1 MRGSIKKRGR
11 TWFWWADLPR
21 TETGKRNRKSVGG
34 FRTRRECEADLA
46 RTLAEIG
53 KERDPFPEHTT
64 FEKYAADWLEHKR
77 ADGRRPTTLL
87 RYELLLRDDVLSVVG
102 GVELRKIKPAH
113 VRLVLDT
120 MQKRGV
126 APRTVVQAR
135 AVFGGVMKQ
144 ALADGLIETNP
155 VSAVKRPKVERAK
168 KVVPTPEQIKAV
180 VEASKGTSME
190 IPILLGATTGAR
202 RSEVSGL
209 RWSEIDLQTGRMRI
223 VQGLQWLPTSS
234 GRELSFTD
242 PKSDKARRSV
252 TLLPSVV
259 ERLRTH
265 RKEQIERRLALG
277 TEWDDSFGDLVC
289 ERGDG
294 RPIDPDLFTK
304 TFKRLA
310 AGAGLDP
317 RTRLHDLRHGV
328 ATQLARAG
336 VHPHTVSSV
345 MGHSSVAF
353 TMDVYTEDWDE
364 ATEQAASALDRV
376 LDL

>member
-1 MRGSIKKRGR
+1 MRAWSQI
-11 TWFWWADLPR
+11 D
-21 TETGKRNRKSVGG
+21 S
-34 FRTRRECEADLA
+34 
-46 RTLAEIG
+46 
-53 KERDPFPEHTT
+53 
-64 FEKYAADWLEHKR
+64 
-77 ADGRRPTTLL
+77 
-87 RYELLLRDDVLSVVG
+87 VLS
-102 GVELRKIKPAH
+102 PA
-113 VRLVLDT
+113 RSCGSTSFAALVWLNHLS
-120 MQKRGV
+120 
-126 APRTVVQAR
+126 
-135 AVFGGVMKQ
+135 Q

-168 KVVPTPEQIKAV
+168 KVVPRPEQVRAV
-180 VEASKGTSME
+180 VDEAKGTNME

-202 RSEVSGL
+202 RSEVCGL
-209 RWSEIDLQTGRMRI
+209 RWSEIDLQTGRLRI

-265 RKEQIERRLALG
+265 RKEQIERRLSLG
-277 TEWDDSFGDLVC
+277 TEWDDSFGDVVC

-294 RPIDPDLFTK
+294 RPIDPDRFTK

-310 AGAGLDP
+310 AVAGLDP
-317 RTRLHDLRHGV
+317 KTRLHDLRHGV

-336 VHPHTVSSV
+336 VHPHTVSTLL
-345 MGHSSVAF
+345 GHSSVAF

-364 ATEQAASALDRV
+364 STEQAASALGSA
-376 LDL
+376 LNL

>member
-1 MRGSIKKRGR
+1 MKGSIKKRGKS
-11 TWFWWADLPR
+11 WFWWADLPR
-21 TETGKRNRKSVGG
+21 TEDGKRNRKSVGG

-53 KERDPFPEHTT
+53 KGRDPFPEDKTLT
-64 FEKYAADWLEHKR
+64 EYAAEWLEHKR
-77 ADGRRPTTLL
+77 ADDLRPTTAL
-87 RYELLLRDDVLSVVG
+87 RYERLLRDDVLPVVG

-113 VRLVLDT
+113 VRRVIDT
-120 MQKRGV
+120 MKKRGL
-126 APRTVVQAR
+126 AARTIVQAR
-135 AVFGGVMKQ
+135 AVLGGVMKQ
-144 ALADGLIETNP
+144 AMADGLIETDP
-155 VSAVKRPKVERAK
+155 VAAVKRPKVDRAK
-168 KVVPTPEQIKAV
+168 KVVPTPEQVRAV
-180 VEASKGTSME
+180 VEAARGTSME

-202 RSEVSGL
+202 RSEVCGL
-209 RWSEIDLQTGRMRI
+209 CWSEVDFQTGRMRI
-223 VQGLQWLPTSS
+223 VQGLQWLPTSK
-234 GRELSFTD
+234 GRALSVTD
-242 PKSDKARRSV
+242 PKSDKAWRSV

-259 ERLRTH
+259 ERLRAH
-265 RKEQIERRLALG
+265 RKDQIERRLALG
-277 TEWDDSFGDLVC
+277 SEWDDSFGDLVC

-304 TFKRLA
+304 SFKRLA

-364 ATEQAASALDRV
+364 ATEQAASALGEA